1 MITIPSLPKLLLLI
15 GIIVVVWYV
24 FRFLGQVDRARQQA
38 AREAAK
44 AAAARGHRHTGARQ
58 STARESR
65 GGVAQV
71 EDMVKCRTCGA
82 YVPVRSPSRCGRND
96 CPF

>member
-1 MITIPSLPKLLLLI
+1 MITIPSLPKLLILI

-44 AAAARGHRHTGARQ
+44 AAAARGHRRT
-58 STARESR
+58 TARESQ

-82 YVPVRSPSRCGRND
+82 YVTVRSPSRCGRND

>member
-1 MITIPSLPKLLLLI
+1 MITIPSLPKLILLI

-44 AAAARGHRHTGARQ
+44 AAAARGHRR
-58 STARESR
+58 TAGRESR

-82 YVPVRSPSRCGRND
+82 YVPVRNPSRCGRND

>member
-1 MITIPSLPKLLLLI
+1 MITIPSLPKLILLI

-44 AAAARGHRHTGARQ
+44 AAASRGHRR
-58 STARESR
+58 TAGRESR

>member
-1 MITIPSLPKLLLLI
+1 MITIPSLPKLILLI

-44 AAAARGHRHTGARQ
+44 AAAAKGHRR
-58 STARESR
+58 TAGRESR

-82 YVPVRSPSRCGRND
+82 YVPVRNPSRCGRND

>member
-1 MITIPSLPKLLLLI
+1 MITIPSLPKLILLI

-44 AAAARGHRHTGARQ
+44 AAAAKGHRRTTG
-58 STARESR
+58 RESR
-65 GGVAQV
+65 GGVAKV

-82 YVPVRSPSRCGRND
+82 YVPVSSPSRCGRND

>member
-1 MITIPSLPKLLLLI
+1 MITIPSLPKLILLI

-44 AAAARGHRHTGARQ
+44 AAAARGHRP
-58 STARESR
+58 TAGRESR

>member
-1 MITIPSLPKLLLLI
+1 MITIPSLPKLILLI

-24 FRFLGQVDRARQQA
+24 FRFLGHVERARHQA

-44 AAAARGHRHTGARQ
+44 AAAARGHRR
-58 STARESR
+58 TAGRESR
-65 GGVAQV
+65 GSVAQV

-82 YVPVRSPSRCGRND
+82 YVPVRNPSRCGRND

>member
-1 MITIPSLPKLLLLI
+1 MITIPSLPKLILLI

-44 AAAARGHRHTGARQ
+44 AAAARGHRR
-58 STARESR
+58 TAGREPR

>member
-1 MITIPSLPKLLLLI
+1 MITIPSLPKLILLI

-44 AAAARGHRHTGARQ
+44 AAAARGQRR
-58 STARESR
+58 TAGRESR
-65 GGVAQV
+65 GGVTQV

>member
-1 MITIPSLPKLLLLI
+1 MITIPSLPKLILLI

-44 AAAARGHRHTGARQ
+44 AAAARGHRRAAERQ
-58 STARESR
+58 AGRESR
-65 GGVAQV
+65 SGVAQV

-82 YVPVRSPSRCGRND
+82 YVPVRNPSRCGRND
-96 CPF
+96 CHF

>member
-1 MITIPSLPKLLLLI
+1 MITIPSLPKLILLI

-44 AAAARGHRHTGARQ
+44 
-58 STARESR
+58 
-65 GGVAQV
+65 V

-82 YVPVRSPSRCGRND
+82 YVPVRNPSRCGRND